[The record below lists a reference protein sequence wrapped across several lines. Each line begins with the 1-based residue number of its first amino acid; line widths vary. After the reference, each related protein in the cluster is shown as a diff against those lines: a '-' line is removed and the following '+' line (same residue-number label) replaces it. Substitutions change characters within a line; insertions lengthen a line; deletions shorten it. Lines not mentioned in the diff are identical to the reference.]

1 MIRDRIYPF
10 VQRGVQLHDD
20 VVLPVGTIETKK
32 GFGLV
37 CSVLSTY
44 VSYLLLGSAIAVTY
58 DCSKDTSM
66 NLIQTE
72 KRVEERDERW
82 LSRRLLER
90 LLRVF
95 GEPVLVVAIGGI
107 IKIKAATPVSAKKTD
122 RTYI

>member
-32 GFGLV
+32 SLGLV

-44 VSYLLLGSAIAVTY
+44 VSCLLLGSAIALTY
-58 DCSKDTSM
+58 DCSKDASM

-72 KRVEERDERW
+72 KRVEERDERR
-82 LSRRLLER
+82 LSGWLLER

-95 GEPVLVVAIGGI
+95 GEPVLVIAFDHRIYV
-107 IKIKAATPVSAKKTD
+107 KADESVS
-122 RTYI
+122 